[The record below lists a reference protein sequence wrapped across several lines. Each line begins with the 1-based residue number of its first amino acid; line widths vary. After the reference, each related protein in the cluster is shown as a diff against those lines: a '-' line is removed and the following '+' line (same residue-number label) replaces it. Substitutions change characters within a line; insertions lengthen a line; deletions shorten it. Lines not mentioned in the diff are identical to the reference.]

1 MTDNAVY
8 ELREAAERI
17 RDTPRCVT
25 AHVGCECD
33 FSDQLAEWFDR
44 LAGDL
49 DLALDTA
56 RKVIAASAPAP
67 KPGFDFLPDP
77 DSSMVTGSAFYP
89 PRSDVF
95 ADDLATTAEVDRAI
109 AEIVGEVAA

>member
-1 MTDNAVY
+1 MTDSAVY

-17 RDTPRCVT
+17 RDTPRCESV
-25 AHVGCECD
+25 HHGCECD
-33 FSDQLAEWFDR
+33 FSDQLAEWLDR

-56 RKVIAASAPAP
+56 RKVIAATVPAP
-67 KPGFDFLPDP
+67 KPGLDFLPDP

-89 PRSDVF
+89 PRADVL

-109 AEIVGEVAA
+109 AEIVGEVPA